1 MVYLLVFLAATA
13 TDLIPFFGPPAWT
26 IMAFMLVRFDLDPW
40 FVLAAGV
47 PGSVLGRYGLS
58 LYVASFLGPL
68 LTPQKND
75 DIRFAGQRLSGSA
88 WYIWPFVFLYSLLP
102 LSTTALFSA
111 AGAAQV
117 KTVRI
122 LPPFFLGKFISDAAM
137 IFTIRSALEN
147 SSDLFFGAFSWKG
160 ALAALAST
168 VLLAA
173 FLFLDWRTLLERR
186 SLRLNLAIW
195 K

>member
-1 MVYLLVFLAATA
+1 MVYLLVFLAAAA

-26 IMAFMLVRFDLDPW
+26 IMAFMQVRFELDPW
-40 FVLAAGV
+40 IVLAAGV

-58 LYVASFLGPL
+58 LYAASFLGPF
-68 LTPQKND
+68 LTPEKNE
-75 DIRFAGQRLSGSA
+75 DIRFAGQQLTGSV

-111 AGAAQV
+111 AGVARI

-147 SSDLFFGAFSWKG
+147 SSDLLSGAFSLKG
-160 ALAALAST
+160 AFTALAST
-168 VLLAA
+168 GLLGA
-173 FLFLDWRTLLERR
+173 FLFLDWRALIERR
-186 SLRLNLAIW
+186 TLHLNLKIW